1 MECGVPEMNYV
12 HIVAVLAI
20 LQFFLFGIL
29 VGRARRRHGVKAPAI
44 SGHELFERAFRVHVN
59 TMEQLVGFLP
69 ALLIASQYWPN
80 PVVAGVGA
88 VYLAGRFLYRS
99 LYMADPSKRR
109 PGFLMTVIPT
119 FTLLVASV
127 VGAVT
132 RYTGL

>member
-1 MECGVPEMNYV
+1 MNYV

-29 VGRARRRHGVKAPAI
+29 VGRARRRHGVKPPAT
-44 SGHELFERAFRVHVN
+44 SGHELFERAFRVHAN
-59 TMEQLVGFLP
+59 TLEQLVGFLP

-80 PVVAGVGA
+80 AIIAGIGA
-88 VYLAGRFLYRS
+88 VYLAGRFLYRH
-99 LYMADPSKRR
+99 LYIADPARRR

-119 FTLLVASV
+119 FTLLGASV

-132 RYTGL
+132 RYAGP